1 MDEKYEDEKN
11 IINLNSY
18 IVLRE
23 LINNGDFND
32 GEDFLFENIVKE
44 PSLRGRKIAFW
55 FYKRLMNKSDDE
67 LTKGNF
73 TRDEIIQGLADI
85 KKLFTL
91 I

>member
-1 MDEKYEDEKN
+1 MDEKNEEKN
-11 IINLNSY
+11 IINLNNY

-44 PSLRGRKIAFW
+44 PSVRGRKIAFW
-55 FYKRLMNKSDDE
+55 FYKKLMKKSDAE
-67 LTKGNF
+67 LINGNF
-73 TRDEIIQGLADI
+73 TRDEITQGLADI

-91 I
+91 L